1 MTRMEPSG
9 RVQAL
14 NRRRIVGILVG
25 PVLALMALLAGMAD
39 AAEPAS
45 AMVASP
51 EGAWEGA
58 IQLPNGELG
67 IAVKLEQS
75 DEGGWSGSIDIPAQG
90 LKEFPLANVS
100 VTPPKVH
107 FEMANIPGQPTFDG
121 QVSKNGDGIA
131 GSFQQGPQTLSFS
144 LRRVE
149 GDAEEA
155 PDAAAA
161 KPPEVPAEP
170 VPGEGM
176 AGEWMGVL
184 DPGPVK
190 LRLVLRVEEEDGS
203 LSATFESVDQGA
215 TLDVD
220 TIELEEKEL
229 TFSIQRIGGTYEGK
243 LNEDG
248 SAVEGTWSQGGAT
261 FPLVFHRLA
270 ESFALNRPQTPQ
282 PPFPYD
288 ATEVTFTNEDSDITL
303 AGTVLTPHGDGPFPA
318 VVMVTGS
325 GPQDRDESLMGH
337 KPFWI
342 IADHLARHG
351 IASLRYDDR
360 GVGGSGG
367 NIPSSTGADLTQD
380 AQAGVTFLAQQ
391 AKIDR
396 SAVGLVGHSEGGL
409 IGPRAAVGSEE
420 IDFLVLLAP
429 PGEPLADLLGRQAR
443 DIYLLEGVDE
453 KLIDR
458 ALARE
463 REQLRILLDD
473 SLSTEEVVKRLTEQ
487 TEEFQKEFTEEE
499 LKQLQFDPA
508 AVDQR
513 IRQVASP
520 WFRSLIGEDP
530 AVYLKRVKVPVLTL
544 FGAKDVQVSSEVNQ
558 PILEAS
564 LKAAG
569 NEDFEV
575 VTLPELNHLFQ
586 HAETGA
592 IDEYGQIEET
602 FAPEA
607 LEKISSWIL
616 ERFGNRSYDE

>member
-1 MTRMEPSG
+1 MIIRDTSWRAQTP
-9 RVQAL
+9 A
-14 NRRRIVGILVG
+14 RRRIVGGWIG
-25 PVLALMALLAGMAD
+25 PVLALVVLMAGMAG
-39 AAEPAS
+39 AQEPE
-45 AMVASP
+45 SP
-51 EGAWEGA
+51 METSPAGAWEGA

-67 IAVKLEQS
+67 IAVELQQG
-75 DEGGWSGSIDIPAQG
+75 DEGAWSGTIDIPAQG
-90 LKEFPLANVS
+90 LKDFPLDNVA
-100 VTPPKVH
+100 VEPPKVH
-107 FEMANIPGQPTFDG
+107 FEMAGIPGQPTFDG
-121 QVSKNGDGIA
+121 QLSKNGDGIA
-131 GSFQQGPQTLSFS
+131 GSFQQGPQNLSFS

-149 GDAEEA
+149 GNGEEA
-155 PDAAAA
+155 SEEAAAR
-161 KPPEVPAEP
+161 PPEIPAEP

-184 DPGPVK
+184 NPGPVK
-190 LRLVLRVEEEDGS
+190 LRLVLRVEEKDGK

-220 TIELEEKEL
+220 TIELAEQQL
-229 TFSIQRIGGTYEGK
+229 TFSIQRAGASYEGT

-248 SAVEGTWSQGGAT
+248 SAVDGTWKQGGAT

-288 ATEVTFTNEDSDITL
+288 ATEVTFTNPDSEITL
-303 AGTVLTPHGDGPFPA
+303 AGTLLTPHGDGPFPA

-367 NIPSSTGADLTQD
+367 NIPSSTGKDLTRD
-380 AQAGVTFLAQQ
+380 AQAGVAFLAQQ

-396 SAVGLVGHSEGGL
+396 AAVGLVGHSEGGL
-409 IGPRAAVGSEE
+409 IGPRAAVGSED

-429 PGEPLADLLGRQAR
+429 PGEPLADLLERQAR
-443 DIYLLEGVDE
+443 DIYSQQGVDE

-463 REQLRILLDD
+463 EEQLQILLDD
-473 SLSTEEVVKRLTEQ
+473 SLSSEEVEKRLVEQ
-487 TEEFQKEFTEEE
+487 TKEFQKEFTEEE
-499 LKQLQFDPA
+499 LQQLQFDPA
-508 AVDQR
+508 AVEQR

-520 WFRSLIGEDP
+520 WFRSLIGADP
-530 AVYLKRVKVPVLTL
+530 AVYLKQVEVPVLAL
-544 FGAKDVQVSSEVNQ
+544 FGAKDLQVSSEVNA

-575 VTLPELNHLFQ
+575 VTFPDLNHLFQ

-607 LEKISSWIL
+607 LEKISQWIL
-616 ERFGNRSYDE
+616 ERFGERGYDE